1 MRTDGRTKKSVEVAW
16 HQQSMYVYFDV
27 LTQEKADHRLKER
40 LEETMFWAEEVQ
52 SEINCWATEKKSL
65 NQVNIKGIRRF

>member
-1 MRTDGRTKKSVEVAW
+1 
-16 HQQSMYVYFDV
+16 MYVYFDV